1 MYLVEGDL
9 RPEEIAEAREG
20 IAQLR
25 IVEVV
30 VLPTAHLAHLVRL
43 RARAKVRAR
52 ARARVEGEG

>member
-1 MYLVEGDL
+1 MYLVESDL

-43 RARAKVRAR
+43 RARARVR
-52 ARARVEGEG
+52 VKGEGEG